1 MGLQSSGKSTMLNS
15 MFNLK
20 FAVAAGRCTKGI
32 YMLPVILDHQLR
44 EKHGFDF
51 ILIFDT
57 EGLRAMDLGMNNNN
71 RAKDNEMA
79 TTCVATA
86 DLTLINSMRMQNTE
100 LYELLGIVVHAILRF
115 KKEADKN
122 D

>member
-1 MGLQSSGKSTMLNS
+1 
-15 MFNLK
+15 
-20 FAVAAGRCTKGI
+20 
-32 YMLPVILDHQLR
+32 
-44 EKHGFDF
+44 
-51 ILIFDT
+51 
-57 EGLRAMDLGMNNNN
+57 
-71 RAKDNEMA
+71 MA